1 MSDTTAIRRDNPT
14 PIPTRELEA
23 LTDGDRETLA
33 ALPEGCA
40 LLIVQKGPNSGARY
54 LLNTEKLTI
63 GRNPKNEIFFD
74 DVTVSRVHATL
85 ERSGKGFTINTKP
98 VVAKPT
104 TEVSVIVVSVAEIP
118 PFNVVPTD
126 DVCPS
131 KRWNHT

>member
-33 ALPEGCA
+33 ALPEGCE

-63 GRNPKNEIFFD
+63 GRNPKNEIFLD

-85 ERSGKGFTINTKP
+85 ERSGKGFTI
-98 VVAKPT
+98 
-104 TEVSVIVVSVAEIP
+104 
-118 PFNVVPTD
+118 TD
-126 DVCPS
+126 SGSLNGSYVNGQRSDSAALVHGDQIQIGKYRLIYIS
-131 KRWNHT
+131 GEGKA

>member
-63 GRNPKNEIFFD
+63 GRNPKNEIFLD

-85 ERSGKGFTINTKP
+85 ERSGKGFTI
-98 VVAKPT
+98 
-104 TEVSVIVVSVAEIP
+104 
-118 PFNVVPTD
+118 TD
-126 DVCPS
+126 SGILSGSYVNGQRSDSAALVHGDQIQIGKYRLIYIS
-131 KRWNHT
+131 GEGKA

>member
-14 PIPTRELEA
+14 PIPTREMEA

-40 LLIVQKGPNSGARY
+40 SLIVQKGPNSGARY

-63 GRNPKNEIFFD
+63 GRNPKNEIFLD

-85 ERSGKGFTINTKP
+85 ERIGKGFTI
-98 VVAKPT
+98 
-104 TEVSVIVVSVAEIP
+104 
-118 PFNVVPTD
+118 TD
-126 DVCPS
+126 SGSLNGSYVNGQRSDSAALVHGDQIQIGKYRLIYIS
-131 KRWNHT
+131 GEGKA

>member
-23 LTDGDRETLA
+23 LTYGDRETLA

-63 GRNPKNEIFFD
+63 GRNPKNEIFLD

-85 ERSGKGFTINTKP
+85 ERSGKGFTITDSGSLNGSYVNGQRSDSAALVHGDQIQIGKYRLIYI
-98 VVAKPT
+98 
-104 TEVSVIVVSVAEIP
+104 SVEGKA
-118 PFNVVPTD
+118 
-126 DVCPS
+126 
-131 KRWNHT
+131 

>member
-23 LTDGDRETLA
+23 LTDADRETLA

-63 GRNPKNEIFFD
+63 GRNPKNEIFLD

-85 ERSGKGFTINTKP
+85 ERSGKGFTI
-98 VVAKPT
+98 
-104 TEVSVIVVSVAEIP
+104 
-118 PFNVVPTD
+118 TD
-126 DVCPS
+126 SGSLNGSYVNGQRSDSAALVHGDQIQIGKYRLIYIS
-131 KRWNHT
+131 GEGKA